1 MCTGRRGWAGEKDE
15 GRGGGLLPP
24 QGARLN
30 HRARLRRIFSSYRHT
45 HCSVLWVRPVEK
57 GRTDVSRGSSECCS
71 ASAAGDSEAR
81 REGGRKNTSPHQLP
95 YCRNL
100 VYGEICNSAVATQ
113 ADMEE
118 YLRRVQSRLGVSWE
132 PSAALTPGCGYN
144 EWDHDGKAATA
155 VLQAAFLLLEK
166 RTANASHV
174 PSVFPPPMPT
184 PQSTCRSP
192 VWQHKRKRTACLVQ
206 YNKHVVFTGTP
217 VCEFEWGDF

>member
-81 REGGRKNTSPHQLP
+81 REGGEK
-95 YCRNL
+95 
-100 VYGEICNSAVATQ
+100 TQ
-113 ADMEE
+113 AHISCLIAETWSME
-118 YLRRVQSRLGVSWE
+118 RS
-132 PSAALTPGCGYN
+132 
-144 EWDHDGKAATA
+144 ATA
-155 VLQAAFLLLEK
+155 
-166 RTANASHV
+166 
-174 PSVFPPPMPT
+174 P
-184 PQSTCRSP
+184 
-192 VWQHKRKRTACLVQ
+192 
-206 YNKHVVFTGTP
+206 
-217 VCEFEWGDF
+217 